1 MIPGGGR
8 SLNTGVWDAFPISW
22 VCRSADQDTGR
33 SNVFLLTSV
42 RVSGSTIGVRPRSI
56 LVPFQLSSI
65 KHRWPQHIGRAIQCP
80 LGGFRIFQMSL
91 PWDSWWPSN
100 LANRALRSVPW
111 SRLSKEFL
119 VRNAPSLG
127 DLLSTALLAQAEC
140 GSCGSAPIL
149 SSCARRSATHIMQPA
164 PNSHAATDPRGSIPT
179 SC

>member
-1 MIPGGGR
+1 MCTRNWSFFQCRFRPKVLRSQDPVIPGGGR

-65 KHRWPQHIGRAIQCP
+65 KHRWPQSIGRAIQRP

-91 PWDSWWPSN
+91 PWDSWWPGN

-111 SRLSKEFL
+111 PRLSKEFL
-119 VRNAPSLG
+119 GFVPDRVHRSSIGYVVERFGLG
-127 DLLSTALLAQAEC
+127 
-140 GSCGSAPIL
+140 
-149 SSCARRSATHIMQPA
+149 
-164 PNSHAATDPRGSIPT
+164 
-179 SC
+179 